1 MDEQILK
8 MPEAGQKVID
18 SYLKMPIGN
27 KIITCPYYTNL
38 KKERAAL
45 RVLLGKGS
53 AQEIINETKFIAQK
67 EDVDLGKFSAEEIYR
82 FMVEHNL
89 GIDCS
94 GLVVYILK
102 AVYQETKKV
111 NILRKIKIVSF
122 LRKPWR
128 YIISLLRP
136 VENISVRVLAHNKN
150 SFLIE
155 SFSDLLPGDMLVRAN
170 LRHVYLVTKVEKE
183 NGVVKKITFIHAPR
197 PKQKDYFGPGVVQ
210 SAIALEKGTLEE
222 LNEKIEDNVVIRRI
236 KILSS

>member
-38 KKERAAL
+38 KRERAAL

-53 AQEIINETKFIAQK
+53 SQEIINETKFIAQK
-67 EDVDLGKFSAEEIYR
+67 EDVDLDRFSVEEIYR

-111 NILRKIKIVSF
+111 NFLRKIKIVSF
-122 LRKPWR
+122 FKNPWR
-128 YIISLLRP
+128 YLIALLRP
-136 VENISVRVLAHNKN
+136 VENISVRVLSDDKN

-155 SFSDLLPGDMLVRAN
+155 SFKDVLPGDLMVRAN
-170 LRHVYLVTKVEKE
+170 LRHVYLITETEKQDDAIKRIAY
-183 NGVVKKITFIHAPR
+183 VHAPR
-197 PKQKDYFGPGVVQ
+197 PQQKDYFGPGVVQ
-210 SAIALEKGTLEE
+210 SAITLEKGTLEE
-222 LNEKIEDNVVIRRI
+222 LNERINDQVAVRRL
-236 KILSS
+236 KF

>member
-1 MDEQILK
+1 MDKQILK
-8 MPEAGQKVID
+8 IPETGQKVID
-18 SYLKMPIGN
+18 SYLKMPING

-67 EDVDLGKFSAEEIYR
+67 EDVDLDKFSPEEIYR

-102 AVYQETKKV
+102 AVYQEAKKL

-122 LRKPWR
+122 FKRPWR
-128 YIISLLRP
+128 YIVSRLRP
-136 VENISVRVLAHNKN
+136 VENISVRVLANDKN

-155 SFSDLLPGDMLVRAN
+155 FFKDILAGDLMIRPD
-170 LRHVYLVTKVEKE
+170 LRHVYLITETEKQ
-183 NGVVKKITFIHAPR
+183 NGSIKKITYVHAPR
-197 PKQKDYFGPGVVQ
+197 PKQRDYFGPGVFQNAVT
-210 SAIALEKGTLEE
+210 LEKGTLGE
-222 LNEKIEDNVVIRRI
+222 LNEKINDQVVIRRI
-236 KILSS
+236 KILK